1 MGSTFRMGR
10 GRDILGLVVAVGG
23 TEAVGALSAFASGG
37 DFERF
42 FRELKKPPG
51 TPPPAAFGP
60 AWTTLYLLIGIAA
73 WLVWR
78 EGLTRKT
85 ALALGLFAAQL
96 TLNFAWSL
104 IFFGQRRIGAALLE
118 IAVLWLLIL
127 ATIVA
132 FWRVRPAAGALL
144 VPYLLWVSFAGYLNA
159 GIWRLNPGRDAASP
173 VAAP

>member
-1 MGSTFRMGR
+1 MRRSH
-10 GRDILGLVVAVGG
+10 DIAGLVVAVVG
-23 TEAVGALSAFASGG
+23 TEAIGALSGVAAGG
-37 DFERF
+37 DFVRF
-42 FRELKKPPG
+42 YDALRKPPG

-60 AWTTLYLLIGIAA
+60 AWTVLYLLMGVAV

-78 EGLTRKT
+78 EGLTRRT

-104 IFFGQRRIGAALLE
+104 IFFGQQRIGAALIE
-118 IAVLWLLIL
+118 IAVLWLVIL

-144 VPYLLWVSFAGYLNA
+144 LPYLAWVSFAAYLNA
-159 GIWRLNPGRDAASP
+159 GIWRLN
-173 VAAP
+173 